1 MSEEQAQQV
10 RRRRSGAEVEKLVA
24 EYEASGLGRTEFC
37 RTHGLA
43 LSTLNR
49 YCKRRQAPPETGG
62 MAGWV
67 AVELSSPKPTTG
79 GGESSGLT
87 VILSRGRRI
96 EIGRSFDASTLERL
110 MVLLERV

>member
-1 MSEEQAQQV
+1 M
-10 RRRRSGAEVEKLVA
+10 RRRRNRAEVEQLVTR
-24 EYEASGLGRTEFC
+24 YEASGMGRAEFC

-49 YCKRRQAPPETGG
+49 YCKRRQAQREALG
-62 MAGWV
+62 MGRWV
-67 AVELSSPKPTTG
+67 AVELSGPKPATG
-79 GGESSGLT
+79 SGGSSGLT
-87 VILSRGRRI
+87 VILSSERRI